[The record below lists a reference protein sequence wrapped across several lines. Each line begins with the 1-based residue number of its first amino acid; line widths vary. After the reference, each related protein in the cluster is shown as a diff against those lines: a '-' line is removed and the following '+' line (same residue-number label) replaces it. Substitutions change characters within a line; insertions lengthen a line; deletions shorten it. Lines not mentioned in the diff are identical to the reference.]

1 MAYSKKGIGSENRK
15 LFGIITSKHGS
26 VDHPPNLFLTVKKHS
41 SPRSVYSLKAA
52 EKSDT
57 WWERANKKLAEST
70 LKTRFTLNKDGKVEV
85 TPAVLPEDYEETRLL
100 FEIVDDV
107 FAMLEEEAEEAELDQ
122 PDS

>member
-1 MAYSKKGIGSENRK
+1 LNA
-15 LFGIITSKHGS
+15 
-26 VDHPPNLFLTVKKHS
+26 V
-41 SPRSVYSLKAA
+41 

-70 LKTRFTLNKDGKVEV
+70 LKTRFIVNKDGRVEV
-85 TPAVLPEDYEETRLL
+85 NPPALPEDYEETRLL

-107 FAMLEEEAEEAELDQ
+107 FSMLEEEAEEAELDQ

>member
-1 MAYSKKGIGSENRK
+1 LN
-15 LFGIITSKHGS
+15 T
-26 VDHPPNLFLTVKKHS
+26 
-41 SPRSVYSLKAA
+41 A
-52 EKSDT
+52 EKANS

-70 LKTRFTLNKDGKVEV
+70 LMTRFTLNKDGRVEV
-85 TPAVLPEDYEETRLL
+85 NPSILPEDYEETRLL

>member
-1 MAYSKKGIGSENRK
+1 M
-15 LFGIITSKHGS
+15 
-26 VDHPPNLFLTVKKHS
+26 
-41 SPRSVYSLKAA
+41 KAA

-57 WWERANKKLAEST
+57 WWERANKKLEEST
-70 LKTRFTLNKDGKVEV
+70 LKTRFTLNKDGRVEV
-85 TPAVLPEDYEETRLL
+85 TPPVLPADYEETRLL

>member
-1 MAYSKKGIGSENRK
+1 MMR
-15 LFGIITSKHGS
+15 
-26 VDHPPNLFLTVKKHS
+26 PPNLFLIVIQHRS
-41 SPRSVYSLKAA
+41 QRSVYALKAA

-70 LKTRFTLNKDGKVEV
+70 LKTRFTLNSEGRVEV
-85 TPAVLPEDYEETRLL
+85 NPPVLPQDYEETRLL

-107 FAMLEEEAEEAELDQ
+107 FSMLEEEAEEAELDQ

>member
-1 MAYSKKGIGSENRK
+1 
-15 LFGIITSKHGS
+15 
-26 VDHPPNLFLTVKKHS
+26 
-41 SPRSVYSLKAA
+41 LKAA

-70 LKTRFTLNKDGKVEV
+70 LKTRFTLNMDGKVEV
-85 TPAVLPEDYEETRLL
+85 NPPVLPDDYEETRLL

-107 FAMLEEEAEEAELDQ
+107 FAMLEEEREEAELEQ